1 MGLVR
6 SWQGIRRW
14 LGFVPDS
21 QAKLQRR
28 ARRRLLRID
37 PLETRHLLTLTIQD
51 ASFLTSG
58 TVAAGATSL
67 TVTFSE
73 PVVGANLGTNYQ
85 LQRAGSDG
93 LLGTVDDPLTT
104 ISSATVA
111 GNTTTLNFAA
121 LSEDVYRLTVKD
133 TITDAAGTALDGD
146 GNGTAGG
153 DWRKDFVVGALSTSL
168 TSPNGFV
175 FDSEFGGSALGNWCK
190 GRGMRLMVWGD

>member
-37 PLETRHLLTLTIQD
+37 PLETRHLLTLTIHD

-73 PVVGANLGTNYQ
+73 PVIGANATANYQ
-85 LQRAGSDG
+85 C
-93 LLGTVDDPLTT
+93 
-104 ISSATVA
+104 
-111 GNTTTLNFAA
+111 
-121 LSEDVYRLTVKD
+121 SEQDR
-133 TITDAAGTALDGD
+133 TA
-146 GNGTAGG
+146 
-153 DWRKDFVVGALSTSL
+153 
-168 TSPNGFV
+168 
-175 FDSEFGGSALGNWCK
+175 C
-190 GRGMRLMVWGD
+190 